1 MNASVDLERSV
12 IMKAFVVNFL
22 SGTFITGIIYY
33 LGGMDIALETLLLF
47 IVLDYFSGICK
58 AIYEKK
64 LSSKIGIKGI
74 IKKIGYLIMVALGTF
89 LDKMIRGNG
98 SIRIIIIYF
107 FVSNEGISIL
117 ENWIKMNLPIPDK
130 VRVVLNNLKNIDKK
144 K

>member
-1 MNASVDLERSV
+1 
-12 IMKAFVVNFL
+12 MKTFVVNFL

-74 IKKIGYLIMVALGTF
+74 IKKIGYLIIVALGTF
-89 LDKMIRGNG
+89 LDKMICRNG